1 MWNPKTLKIQK
12 KFQKLIQIFKTSKVL
27 YHIKMGYNIHDVL
40 NKTVVYIQENIKI
53 KKINF
58 WL

>member
-1 MWNPKTLKIQK
+1 
-12 KFQKLIQIFKTSKVL
+12 
-27 YHIKMGYNIHDVL
+27 MGYNIHDVL

-58 WL
+58 WLWFEIIIILKTKH